1 MERVQLIDFGKP
13 LVLNN
18 SPDPI
23 PKNSEVLLEVLA
35 CGVCHSDLH
44 IREGYY
50 ELGSGKKMWVKDR
63 GVSLPLT
70 PGHEIVG
77 KILKIG
83 PEVTGVSVDEL
94 FLVYPWIGCNACSE
108 CQANLP
114 HLCASPKSLGVYQD
128 GGYSDRIL
136 IPDQK
141 WLIPIGNL
149 KPEAACSYACA
160 GLTAFS
166 ALKKALPLSEKETLV
181 IIGAGGLGF
190 FAAQIVR
197 CLTTANIVF
206 LDVDS
211 DRLKK
216 IGEFD
221 SSFQTMLSNVGET
234 EIRKSIGVSG
244 AKSVVDF
251 VNNSETA
258 ALAFSLLSKNGRQIC
273 VGLFGG
279 EVSLPTP
286 VIALKNL
293 KIQGSYTGSPSELKE
308 LLKLV
313 SNNRLLPVP
322 VHLVP
327 LNDANSI
334 LDSMAQGKGLGRTVL
349 IPTS

>member
-1 MERVQLIDFGKP
+1 MKRAQLIDFGKP
-13 LVLNN
+13 LVLNTA
-18 SPDPI
+18 SDPDP
-23 PKNSEVLLEVLA
+23 KDSEVLLEVLA

-70 PGHEIVG
+70 PGHEVVG
-77 KILKIG
+77 RILKIG
-83 PEVTGVSVDEL
+83 SKVVGVSVGER

-108 CQANLP
+108 CQADLP

-136 IPDQK
+136 VPDQK

-149 KPEAACSYACA
+149 KPEVACSYACA

-197 CLTTANIVF
+197 CLTNANIIF

-221 SSFQTMLSNVGET
+221 SSFQTMNSSVGEA
-234 EIRKSIGVSG
+234 EIRKCTGTSG

-258 ALAFSLLSKNGRQIC
+258 ALAFSLLSKNGKQIC

-279 EVSLPTP
+279 EVILQTP
-286 VIALKNL
+286 IIALKNL
-293 KIQGSYTGSPSELKE
+293 KIQGSYTGSPIELME
-308 LLKLV
+308 LLNLV
-313 SNNRLLPVP
+313 SSNRLLPVP
-322 VHLVP
+322 IHLAS

-334 LDSMAQGKGLGRTVL
+334 LDSMAGGKGLGRTVL